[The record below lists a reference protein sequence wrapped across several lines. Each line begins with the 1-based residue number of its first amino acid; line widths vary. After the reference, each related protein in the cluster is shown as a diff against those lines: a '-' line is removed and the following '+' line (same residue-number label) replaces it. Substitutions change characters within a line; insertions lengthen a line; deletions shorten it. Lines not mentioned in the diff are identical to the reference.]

1 MKLQDH
7 NVVKGLI
14 DALTGPRPDESGIE
28 VSPELRDG
36 MPVVSIDGI
45 KCAVDVAGRVVQT
58 GEGRDQ
64 RWFEVHVRDVTP
76 KRFRTP
82 EEQMK
87 MEQEHEDWWYVSSSQ
102 RTVFVRNRSRSG
114 AIEDF
119 LRRFPGESASGLD
132 MPEAE
137 LARGFE
143 FIDDE
148 GDRIRAEFV
157 AKEVME
163 TQPEP
168 EPDPQYPVPG
178 QNAGAGTGTG
188 HCHPGQCSC
197 GGCYPE
203 PTDDDEQEPP
213 PAECKPEDFYFGMGE
228 SPDGERYMV
237 LVPKEFWDQNRH
249 LDDRY
254 HEVQAL
260 LPKYLEE
267 PDMESTWILPD
278 GKMPEDVAIDMVV
291 AGFERSEELEK
302 FLEAHGEL

>member
-1 MKLQDH
+1 MKLQEH

-14 DALTGPRPDESGIE
+14 DAFATRIAEDY
-28 VSPELRDG
+28 PEMPPRDG
-36 MPVVSIDGI
+36 MPVVSVDGVP
-45 KCAVDVAGRVVQT
+45 CAVDVAGRVIQT

-76 KRFRTP
+76 KRFRSP
-82 EEQMK
+82 EEQAK
-87 MEQEHEDWWYVSSSQ
+87 LAEEHEDWWYVSSSQ

-168 EPDPQYPVPG
+168 EAAPQYPVPG

-188 HCHPGQCSC
+188 HCQPGQCSC

-203 PTDDDEQEPP
+203 PTDDGEPP

-228 SPDGERYMV
+228 SPDGERYVV

-267 PDMESTWILPD
+267 PDMESTWMLPD